1 MTSTFGQSIRA
12 VGWFAL
18 IVFACLLL
26 LLFQI
31 SRTGEG
37 QIDEQHADFQ
47 LVQQLLD
54 DARLELLDSYSSS
67 GNWSGDVDRGF
78 VAKALEPGPRA
89 LNLFQIAQRGDE
101 LSGELAATVRF
112 VADNIGNGQVT
123 WFPTADEILSP
134 DYRVQPMSINPRTGE
149 IESPRLLILRPA
161 DHMVFYAW
169 VAF

>member
-1 MTSTFGQSIRA
+1 MSSTFEQSIKA

-18 IVFACLLL
+18 IVFGCLVLL
-26 LLFQI
+26 MLQI
-31 SRTGEG
+31 SRTGESE
-37 QIDEQHADFQ
+37 IDEQHADFQ

-54 DARLELLDSYSSS
+54 DARLELQESYNIT

-78 VAKALEPGPRA
+78 VASALEPGPRA
-89 LNLFQIAQRGDE
+89 LNLFQIAERGDQ

-112 VADNIGNGQVT
+112 VADNIGNGQIT
-123 WFPTADEILSP
+123 WFPTADEILSA

-161 DHMVFYAW
+161 DQMVFTAG
-169 VAF
+169 

>member
-1 MTSTFGQSIRA
+1 MTSSFGQSIKA

-26 LLFQI
+26 LMFQI
-31 SRTGEG
+31 SGTGEG

-78 VAKALEPGPRA
+78 VATALEPGPRA
-89 LNLFQIAQRGDE
+89 LNLFQIAERGDQ
-101 LSGELAATVRF
+101 LSGELAETVRF
-112 VADNIGNGQVT
+112 VADNLGNGQIA
-123 WFPTADEILSP
+123 WFPTADEILTA
-134 DYRVQPMSINPRTGE
+134 DYRVQAIAVNPRTGE

-161 DHMVFYAW
+161 DLTVFYGW